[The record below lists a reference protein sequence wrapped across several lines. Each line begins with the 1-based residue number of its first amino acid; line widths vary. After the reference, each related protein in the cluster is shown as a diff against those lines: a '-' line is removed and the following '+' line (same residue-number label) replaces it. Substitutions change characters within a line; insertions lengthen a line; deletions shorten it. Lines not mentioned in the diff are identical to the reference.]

1 MRHFDT
7 SSFRQNIYEKP
18 FGIYQIRLKM
28 LNLSASQFY
37 LRLSSFSIT

>member
-18 FGIYQIRLKM
+18 FGIYQIRL
-28 LNLSASQFY
+28 
-37 LRLSSFSIT
+37 

>member
-18 FGIYQIRLKM
+18 FGIYQIDTVQ
-28 LNLSASQFY
+28 NFV
-37 LRLSSFSIT
+37 